1 MGKYELFWLSGTFW
15 KGQSFICWL
24 SKKPYAT
31 GSAGLEPWNT
41 LGLLGWSHGQV
52 PWRGECIELRMAV
65 NLTPSSVPRLPVN
78 ALEMAPLEPKVPRNL
93 RKPPRRE
100 QTSKDTRQM
109 ATWVPICNWN
119 TNLFP
124 VGITVED
131 SQGLRSLFKTHGWGP
146 EWEDSAT
153 DSLCDIRQSWAALD
167 VSLWVK
173 WADWNSGS
181 QGPSKS
187 QCPWFRVW

>member
-1 MGKYELFWLSGTFW
+1 MSYFGFLGHFEKDRL
-15 KGQSFICWL
+15 FICWL

-41 LGLLGWSHGQV
+41 EPTDKFPGVESALSYLWQWTSLPAMSPDFLSMPWKWPHWSPRYPETWGSH
-52 PWRGECIELRMAV
+52 PGENRPAK
-65 NLTPSSVPRLPVN
+65 
-78 ALEMAPLEPKVPRNL
+78 A
-93 RKPPRRE
+93 
-100 QTSKDTRQM
+100 QRQM

-124 VGITVED
+124 VGITIED
-131 SQGLRSLFKTHGWGP
+131 NQGLRSLFKTHGWGP

-173 WADWNSGS
+173 RADWNSGS

-187 QCPWFRVW
+187 QCPWSRVW